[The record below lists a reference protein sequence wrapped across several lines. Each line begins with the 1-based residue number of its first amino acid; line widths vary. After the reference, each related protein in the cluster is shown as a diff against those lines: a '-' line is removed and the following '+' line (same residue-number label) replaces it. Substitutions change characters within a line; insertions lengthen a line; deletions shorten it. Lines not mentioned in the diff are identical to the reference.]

1 MLDIDVYGGIGDKFD
16 EDGITA
22 VSFVRALRDANGEDV
37 TIHINS
43 SGGNVFDANTMAEAL
58 RGYKGHTTASIEG
71 LAASA
76 ASYFALTADV
86 VVINPSALMMIHN
99 PWDIEIGDAEDMR
112 KKADMLDKARSTISG
127 QYARKTGRTVDEIEG
142 LMDAETWFT
151 ATEAVEFGLADR
163 MSDSGP
169 IAACIKTEDMKRFRN
184 APKGLLTS
192 DEKADEKA
200 DNPSDEEDEKTDEEP
215 AEQPVGDEGAT
226 IDGADDGKAV
236 TGSVEVA
243 AGAAAR
249 TVCVNGQFLK
259 Y

>member
-1 MLDIDVYGGIGDKFD
+1 MLDIDVYGGIGDEFD
-16 EDGITA
+16 EGGVTA
-22 VSFVRALRDANGEDV
+22 VSFVRALRDADGEDV

-43 SGGNVFDANTMAEAL
+43 SGGSVFDANTMAEAL

-76 ASYFALTADV
+76 ASYFALTADD

-99 PWDIEIGDAEDMR
+99 PWDFAVGDAEDMR
-112 KKADMLDKARSTISG
+112 KKADMLDKARSTISA

-151 ATEAVEFGLADR
+151 AQEAVEFGLVDR
-163 MSDSGP
+163 MSDSEP
-169 IAACIKTEDMKRFRN
+169 IAACVRCEDMKRFRN
-184 APKGLLTS
+184 APEGLLTS
-192 DEKADEKA
+192 DEKAENPSDKEDEKA
-200 DNPSDEEDEKTDEEP
+200 DEK
-215 AEQPVGDEGAT
+215 AVGDEGAT

>member
-1 MLDIDVYGGIGDKFD
+1 MLDIDVYGGIGDEFD
-16 EDGITA
+16 EGGVTA
-22 VSFVRALRDANGEDV
+22 VSFVRALRDADGEDV

-43 SGGNVFDANTMAEAL
+43 SGGSVFDANTMAEAL

-76 ASYFALTADV
+76 ASYFALTADD

-99 PWDIEIGDAEDMR
+99 PWDFAVGDAEDMR
-112 KKADMLDKARSTISG
+112 KKADMLDKARSTISA

-151 ATEAVEFGLADR
+151 AQEAVEFGLVDR
-163 MSDSGP
+163 MSDSEP
-169 IAACIKTEDMKRFRN
+169 IAACVKTEDMKRFRN
-184 APKGLLTS
+184 APEGLLAS
-192 DEKADEKA
+192 DEEDEKADEK
-200 DNPSDEEDEKTDEEP
+200 
-215 AEQPVGDEGAT
+215 PVGDDGAT

>member
-1 MLDIDVYGGIGDKFD
+1 MLDIDVYGGIGDELD
-16 EDGITA
+16 EGGVTA
-22 VSFVRALRDANGEDV
+22 VSFVRALRDADGEDV

-43 SGGNVFDANTMAEAL
+43 SGGSVFDANTMAEAL

-76 ASYFALTADV
+76 ASYFALTADD

-99 PWDIEIGDAEDMR
+99 PWDFAVGDAEDMR
-112 KKADMLDKARSTISG
+112 KKADMLDKARSTISA

-151 ATEAVEFGLADR
+151 AQEAVEFGLVDR
-163 MSDSGP
+163 MSDSEP
-169 IAACIKTEDMKRFRN
+169 IAACVRCEDMKRFRN
-184 APKGLLTS
+184 APEGLLAS
-192 DEKADEKA
+192 DEEDEKADEKA
-200 DNPSDEEDEKTDEEP
+200 
-215 AEQPVGDEGAT
+215 VGDEGAT

>member
-1 MLDIDVYGGIGDKFD
+1 MLDIDVYGGIGDEFD
-16 EDGITA
+16 EGGVTA
-22 VSFVRALRDANGEDV
+22 VSFVRALRDADGEDV

-43 SGGNVFDANTMAEAL
+43 SGGSVFDANTMAEAL

-76 ASYFALTADV
+76 ASYFALTADD

-99 PWDIEIGDAEDMR
+99 PWDFAVGDAEDMR
-112 KKADMLDKARSTISG
+112 KKADMLDKARSTISA

-151 ATEAVEFGLADR
+151 AQEAVEFGLVDR
-163 MSDSGP
+163 MSDSEP
-169 IAACIKTEDMKRFRN
+169 IAACVKTEDMKRFRN
-184 APKGLLTS
+184 APEGLLAS
-192 DEKADEKA
+192 DEKAK
-200 DNPSDEEDEKTDEEP
+200 NPSDEEDEKTDEK
-215 AEQPVGDEGAT
+215 PVGDEGAT

>member
-1 MLDIDVYGGIGDKFD
+1 MLDIDVYGGIGDELD
-16 EDGITA
+16 EGGVTA
-22 VSFVRALRDANGEDV
+22 VSFVRALRDADGEDV

-43 SGGNVFDANTMAEAL
+43 SGGSVFDANTMAEAL

-76 ASYFALTADV
+76 ASYFALTADD

-99 PWDIEIGDAEDMR
+99 PWDFAVGDAEDMR
-112 KKADMLDKARSTISG
+112 KKADMLDKARSTISA

-151 ATEAVEFGLADR
+151 AQEAVEFGLVDR
-163 MSDSGP
+163 ISDSEP
-169 IAACIKTEDMKRFRN
+169 IAACVKTEDMKRFRN
-184 APKGLLTS
+184 APEGLLAS
-192 DEKADEKA
+192 DEEDEKADEK
-200 DNPSDEEDEKTDEEP
+200 
-215 AEQPVGDEGAT
+215 PVGDEGAT

>member
-1 MLDIDVYGGIGDKFD
+1 MLDIDVYGGIGDEFD
-16 EDGITA
+16 EGGVTA
-22 VSFVRALRDANGEDV
+22 VSFVRALRDADGEDV

-43 SGGNVFDANTMAEAL
+43 SGGSVFDANTMAEAL

-76 ASYFALTADV
+76 ASYFALTADD
-86 VVINPSALMMIHN
+86 VVINHSALMMIHN
-99 PWDIEIGDAEDMR
+99 PWDFAVGDAEDMR
-112 KKADMLDKARSTISG
+112 KKADMLDKARSTISA
-127 QYARKTGRTVDEIEG
+127 QYARKTGRTVDEIEE

-151 ATEAVEFGLADR
+151 AQEAVEFGLVDR
-163 MSDSGP
+163 MSDSEP
-169 IAACIKTEDMKRFRN
+169 IAACVRCEDMKRFRN
-184 APKGLLTS
+184 APEGLLAS

-200 DNPSDEEDEKTDEEP
+200 DEKS
-215 AEQPVGDEGAT
+215 VGDEGAT

>member
-1 MLDIDVYGGIGDKFD
+1 MLDIDVYGGIGDEFD
-16 EDGITA
+16 EGGVTA
-22 VSFVRALRDANGEDV
+22 VSFVRALRDADGEDV

-43 SGGNVFDANTMAEAL
+43 SGGSVFDANTMAEAL

-76 ASYFALTADV
+76 ASYFALTADD

-99 PWDIEIGDAEDMR
+99 PWDFAVGDAEDMR
-112 KKADMLDKARSTISG
+112 KKADMLDKARSTISA
-127 QYARKTGRTVDEIEG
+127 QYARKTGRTVDEIEE

-151 ATEAVEFGLADR
+151 AQEAVEFGLVDR
-163 MSDSGP
+163 MSDSEP
-169 IAACIKTEDMKRFRN
+169 IAACVRCEDMKRFRN
-184 APKGLLTS
+184 APEGLLTS
-192 DEKADEKA
+192 DEKAK
-200 DNPSDEEDEKTDEEP
+200 NPSDEEDEKADEK
-215 AEQPVGDEGAT
+215 AVGDEGAT

>member
-1 MLDIDVYGGIGDKFD
+1 MLDIDVYGGIGDEFD
-16 EDGITA
+16 EGGVTA

-43 SGGNVFDANTMAEAL
+43 SGGSVFDANTMAEAL

-76 ASYFALTADV
+76 ASYFALTADD

-99 PWDIEIGDAEDMR
+99 PWDFAVGDAEDMR
-112 KKADMLDKARSTISG
+112 KKADMLDKARSTISA

-151 ATEAVEFGLADR
+151 AQEAVEFGLVDR
-163 MSDSGP
+163 MSDSEP
-169 IAACIKTEDMKRFRN
+169 IAACVRCEDMKRFRN
-184 APKGLLTS
+184 APDGLLAS
-192 DEKADEKA
+192 DEKAK
-200 DNPSDEEDEKTDEEP
+200 NPSDEEDEKADEK
-215 AEQPVGDEGAT
+215 PVGDEGAT

>member
-1 MLDIDVYGGIGDKFD
+1 MLDIDVYGDIGDESD
-16 EDGITA
+16 EGGVTA
-22 VSFVRALRDANGEDV
+22 VSFVRALRDADGEDV

-43 SGGNVFDANTMAEAL
+43 SGGSVFDANTMAEAL

-76 ASYFALTADV
+76 ASYFALTADD

-99 PWDIEIGDAEDMR
+99 PWDFAVGDAEDMR
-112 KKADMLDKARSTISG
+112 KKADMLDKARSTISA

-151 ATEAVEFGLADR
+151 AQEAIEFGLVDR
-163 MSDSGP
+163 MSNSEP
-169 IAACIKTEDMKRFRN
+169 IAACVRTEDMKRFRN
-184 APKGLLTS
+184 APEGLLAS
-192 DEKADEKA
+192 DKKDDEK
-200 DNPSDEEDEKTDEEP
+200 
-215 AEQPVGDEGAT
+215 PVGDDGAT
-226 IDGADDGKAV
+226 IDGADDEKAV

>member
-1 MLDIDVYGGIGDKFD
+1 MLDIDVYGGIGDEFD
-16 EDGITA
+16 EGGVTA
-22 VSFVRALRDANGEDV
+22 VSFVRALRDADGEDV

-43 SGGNVFDANTMAEAL
+43 SGGSVFDANTMAEAL

-76 ASYFALTADV
+76 ASYFALTADD

-99 PWDIEIGDAEDMR
+99 PWDFVVGDAEDMR
-112 KKADMLDKARSTISG
+112 KKADMLDKARSTISA

-151 ATEAVEFGLADR
+151 AQEAVEFGLVDR
-163 MSDSGP
+163 MSDSEP
-169 IAACIKTEDMKRFRN
+169 IAACVKTEDMKRFRN
-184 APKGLLTS
+184 APEGLLAS
-192 DEKADEKA
+192 DEKAK
-200 DNPSDEEDEKTDEEP
+200 NHSDEEDEKAGEK
-215 AEQPVGDEGAT
+215 AVGDDGAT

>member
-1 MLDIDVYGGIGDKFD
+1 MLDIDVYGGIGDEFD
-16 EDGITA
+16 EGGVTA

-43 SGGNVFDANTMAEAL
+43 SGGSVFDANTMAEAL

-76 ASYFALTADV
+76 ASYFALTADD

-99 PWDIEIGDAEDMR
+99 PWDFAVGDAEDMR
-112 KKADMLDKARSTISG
+112 KKADMLDKARSTISA

-151 ATEAVEFGLADR
+151 AQEAVEFGLVDR
-163 MSDSGP
+163 MSDSEP
-169 IAACIKTEDMKRFRN
+169 IAACVRREDMKRFRN
-184 APKGLLTS
+184 APEGLLAS
-192 DEKADEKA
+192 DQKAK
-200 DNPSDEEDEKTDEEP
+200 NPSDEEDEKADEK
-215 AEQPVGDEGAT
+215 PVGDEGAT

>member
-1 MLDIDVYGGIGDKFD
+1 MLDIDVYGGIGNDFN
-16 EDGITA
+16 EGGVTA
-22 VSFVRALRDANGEDV
+22 VSFVRALRDADGEDV

-43 SGGNVFDANTMAEAL
+43 SGGSVFDANTMAEAL

-76 ASYFALTADV
+76 ASYFALTADD

-151 ATEAVEFGLADR
+151 AQEAVEFGLADR

-184 APKGLLTS
+184 APKDLLAS
-192 DEKADEKA
+192 DEKA
-200 DNPSDEEDEKTDEEP
+200 DEEDEKTDVDSTK
-215 AEQPVGDEGAT
+215 QPVGDEGAT

>member
-1 MLDIDVYGGIGDKFD
+1 MLDIDVYGGIGDEFD
-16 EDGITA
+16 EGGVTA
-22 VSFVRALRDANGEDV
+22 VSFVRALRDADGEDV

-43 SGGNVFDANTMAEAL
+43 SGGSVFDANTMAEAL

-76 ASYFALTADV
+76 ASYFALTADD
-86 VVINPSALMMIHN
+86 VVINQSALMMIHN
-99 PWDIEIGDAEDMR
+99 PWDFAVGDADDMR
-112 KKADMLDKARSTISG
+112 KKADMLDKARSTISA
-127 QYARKTGRTVDEIEG
+127 QYARKTGRTVDEIEE

-151 ATEAVEFGLADR
+151 AQEAVEFGLVDR
-163 MSDSGP
+163 MSDSEP
-169 IAACIKTEDMKRFRN
+169 IAACVRCEDMKRFRN
-184 APKGLLTS
+184 APEGLLAS

-200 DNPSDEEDEKTDEEP
+200 DEKS
-215 AEQPVGDEGAT
+215 VGDDGAT

>member
-1 MLDIDVYGGIGDKFD
+1 MLDIDVYGGIGDEFD
-16 EDGITA
+16 EGGVTA
-22 VSFVRALRDANGEDV
+22 VSFVRALRDADGEDV

-43 SGGNVFDANTMAEAL
+43 SGGSVFDANTMAEAL

-76 ASYFALTADV
+76 ASYFALTADD

-99 PWDIEIGDAEDMR
+99 PWDFAVGDAEDMR
-112 KKADMLDKARSTISG
+112 KKADMLDKARSTISA
-127 QYARKTGRTVDEIEG
+127 QYARKTGRTVDEIEE

-151 ATEAVEFGLADR
+151 AQEAVEFGLVDR
-163 MSDSGP
+163 MSDSEP
-169 IAACIKTEDMKRFRN
+169 IAACVRCEDMKRFRN
-184 APKGLLTS
+184 APEGLLAS
-192 DEKADEKA
+192 DEKDDKKA
-200 DNPSDEEDEKTDEEP
+200 KNPSDEEDEKDDEK
-215 AEQPVGDEGAT
+215 PVGDEGAT

>member
-1 MLDIDVYGGIGDKFD
+1 MLDIDVYGGIGDEFD
-16 EDGITA
+16 EGGVTA
-22 VSFVRALRDANGEDV
+22 VSFVRALRDADGEDV

-43 SGGNVFDANTMAEAL
+43 SGGSVFDANTMAEAL

-76 ASYFALTADV
+76 ASYFALTADD

-99 PWDIEIGDAEDMR
+99 PWDFVVGDAEDMR
-112 KKADMLDKARSTISG
+112 KKADMLDKARSTISA

-151 ATEAVEFGLADR
+151 AQEAVEFGLVDR
-163 MSDSGP
+163 MSDSEP
-169 IAACIKTEDMKRFRN
+169 IAACVKTEDMKRFRN
-184 APKGLLTS
+184 APDCLLAS
-192 DEKADEKA
+192 DEKVK
-200 DNPSDEEDEKTDEEP
+200 NPSDEEDEKDGEN
-215 AEQPVGDEGAT
+215 PVGDEGAT
-226 IDGADDGKAV
+226 IYGADDGKAV

>member
-16 EDGITA
+16 DGGVTA
-22 VSFVRALRDANGEDV
+22 VSFVRALRDADGEDV

-43 SGGNVFDANTMAEAL
+43 SGGSVFDANTMAEAL

-76 ASYFALTADV
+76 ASYFALTADD

-99 PWDIEIGDAEDMR
+99 PWDFAVGDAEDMR
-112 KKADMLDKARSTISG
+112 KKADMLDKARSTISA

-151 ATEAVEFGLADR
+151 AQEAVEFGLVDR
-163 MSDSGP
+163 MSDSEP
-169 IAACIKTEDMKRFRN
+169 IAACVRCEDMKRFRN
-184 APKGLLTS
+184 APEGLLAS
-192 DEKADEKA
+192 DEKADEKT
-200 DNPSDEEDEKTDEEP
+200 DEKADKK
-215 AEQPVGDEGAT
+215 AVGDEGAT

>member
-1 MLDIDVYGGIGDKFD
+1 MLDIDVYGGIGDEFD
-16 EDGITA
+16 EGGVTA
-22 VSFVRALRDANGEDV
+22 VSFVRALRDADGEDV

-43 SGGNVFDANTMAEAL
+43 SGGSVFDANTMAEAL

-76 ASYFALTADV
+76 ASYFALTADD

-99 PWDIEIGDAEDMR
+99 PWDFAVGDAEDMR
-112 KKADMLDKARSTISG
+112 KKADMLDKTRSTISA

-151 ATEAVEFGLADR
+151 AQEAVEFGLVDR
-163 MSDSGP
+163 MSDSEP
-169 IAACIKTEDMKRFRN
+169 IAACVRCEDMKRFRN
-184 APKGLLTS
+184 APEGLLTS
-192 DEKADEKA
+192 DEKAK
-200 DNPSDEEDEKTDEEP
+200 NPNDEEDEKADEE
-215 AEQPVGDEGAT
+215 PVGDEGAT

-236 TGSVEVA
+236 TGSVEAA

>member
-1 MLDIDVYGGIGDKFD
+1 MLDIDVYGGIGDEFD
-16 EDGITA
+16 EGGVTA

-43 SGGNVFDANTMAEAL
+43 SGGSVFDANTMAEAL

-76 ASYFALTADV
+76 ASYFALTADD

-99 PWDIEIGDAEDMR
+99 PWDFAVGDAEDMR
-112 KKADMLDKARSTISG
+112 KKADMLDKARSTISA

-142 LMDAETWFT
+142 LMNAETWFT
-151 ATEAVEFGLADR
+151 AQEAVEFGLVDR
-163 MSDSGP
+163 MSDSEP
-169 IAACIKTEDMKRFRN
+169 IAACVRCEDMKRFRN
-184 APKGLLTS
+184 APEGLLAS
-192 DEKADEKA
+192 DEKAK
-200 DNPSDEEDEKTDEEP
+200 NPSDEEDEKADEK
-215 AEQPVGDEGAT
+215 PVGDEGAT

>member
-1 MLDIDVYGGIGDKFD
+1 MLDIDVYGGIGDEFD
-16 EDGITA
+16 EGGVTA
-22 VSFVRALRDANGEDV
+22 VSFVRALRDADGEDV

-43 SGGNVFDANTMAEAL
+43 SGGSVFDANTMAEAL

-76 ASYFALTADV
+76 ASYFALTADD
-86 VVINPSALMMIHN
+86 VVINTSALMMIHN
-99 PWDIEIGDAEDMR
+99 PWDFAVGDAEDMR
-112 KKADMLDKARSTISG
+112 KKADMLDKTRSTISA

-151 ATEAVEFGLADR
+151 AQEAVEFGLVDR
-163 MSDSGP
+163 MSDSEP
-169 IAACIKTEDMKRFRN
+169 IAACVRCEDMKRFRN
-184 APKGLLTS
+184 APEGLLTS
-192 DEKADEKA
+192 DEKAK
-200 DNPSDEEDEKTDEEP
+200 NPNDEEDEKADEE
-215 AEQPVGDEGAT
+215 PVGDEGAT

-236 TGSVEVA
+236 TGSVEAA

>member
-1 MLDIDVYGGIGDKFD
+1 MLDIDVYGGIGDEFD
-16 EDGITA
+16 DGGVTA
-22 VSFVRALRDANGEDV
+22 VSFVRALRDADGEDV

-43 SGGNVFDANTMAEAL
+43 SGGSVFDANTMAEAL

-76 ASYFALTADV
+76 ASYFALTADD

-99 PWDIEIGDAEDMR
+99 PWDFAVGDAEDMR
-112 KKADMLDKARSTISG
+112 KKADMLDKARSTISA
-127 QYARKTGRTVDEIEG
+127 QYARKTGRTVDEIEE

-151 ATEAVEFGLADR
+151 AQEAVEFGLVDR
-163 MSDSGP
+163 MSDSEP
-169 IAACIKTEDMKRFRN
+169 IAACVRCEDMKRFRN
-184 APKGLLTS
+184 APEGLLAS
-192 DEKADEKA
+192 DEKAKNHSDEENEKADEK
-200 DNPSDEEDEKTDEEP
+200 
-215 AEQPVGDEGAT
+215 PVGDEGAT

>member
-16 EDGITA
+16 EDGVTA
-22 VSFVRALRDANGEDV
+22 VSFVRALRDADGEDV

-43 SGGNVFDANTMAEAL
+43 SGGSVFDANTMAEAL

-76 ASYFALTADV
+76 ASYFALTADD

-99 PWDIEIGDAEDMR
+99 PWDFAVGDAEDMR
-112 KKADMLDKARSTISG
+112 KKADMLDKARSTISA

-151 ATEAVEFGLADR
+151 AQEAVEFGLVDR
-163 MSDSGP
+163 MSDSEP
-169 IAACIKTEDMKRFRN
+169 IAACVKTEDMKRFRN
-184 APKGLLTS
+184 APEGLLAS

-200 DNPSDEEDEKTDEEP
+200 
-215 AEQPVGDEGAT
+215 VGDEGAT

>member
-16 EDGITA
+16 EDGVTA
-22 VSFVRALRDANGEDV
+22 VSFVRALRDADGEDV

-43 SGGNVFDANTMAEAL
+43 SGGSVFDANTMAEAL

-76 ASYFALTADV
+76 ASYFALTADD

-99 PWDIEIGDAEDMR
+99 PWDFAVGDAEDMR
-112 KKADMLDKARSTISG
+112 KKADMLDKARSTISA

-151 ATEAVEFGLADR
+151 AQEAVEFGLVDR
-163 MSDSGP
+163 MSDSEP
-169 IAACIKTEDMKRFRN
+169 IAACVKTEDMKRFRN
-184 APKGLLTS
+184 APEGLLAS
-192 DEKADEKA
+192 DEKADEK
-200 DNPSDEEDEKTDEEP
+200 DENPSDEEGEKADEK
-215 AEQPVGDEGAT
+215 AVGDEGAT

>member
-1 MLDIDVYGGIGDKFD
+1 MLDIDVYGGIGDEFD
-16 EDGITA
+16 EGGVTA

-43 SGGNVFDANTMAEAL
+43 SGGSVFDANTMAEAL

-76 ASYFALTADV
+76 ASYFALTADD

-99 PWDIEIGDAEDMR
+99 PWDFAVGDAEDMR
-112 KKADMLDKARSTISG
+112 KKADMLDKARSTISA

-151 ATEAVEFGLADR
+151 AEEAIEFGLVDR
-163 MSDSGP
+163 MSDSEP
-169 IAACIKTEDMKRFRN
+169 IAACVRCEDMKRFRN
-184 APKGLLTS
+184 APEGLLTS
-192 DEKADEKA
+192 DEKAE
-200 DNPSDEEDEKTDEEP
+200 NPSDEEDEKADEK
-215 AEQPVGDEGAT
+215 PVGDEGAT

>member
-1 MLDIDVYGGIGDKFD
+1 MLDIDVYGGIGDEFD
-16 EDGITA
+16 EGGVTA
-22 VSFVRALRDANGEDV
+22 VSFVRALRDADGENV

-43 SGGNVFDANTMAEAL
+43 SGGSVFDANTMAEAL

-76 ASYFALTADV
+76 ASYFALTADD

-99 PWDIEIGDAEDMR
+99 PWDFAVGDAEDMR
-112 KKADMLDKARSTISG
+112 KKADMLDKARSTISA

-151 ATEAVEFGLADR
+151 AQEAVEFGLVDR
-163 MSDSGP
+163 MSDSEP
-169 IAACIKTEDMKRFRN
+169 IAACVRCEDMKRFRN
-184 APKGLLTS
+184 APEGLLAS
-192 DEKADEKA
+192 DEKAK
-200 DNPSDEEDEKTDEEP
+200 NPSDEEDEKADEE
-215 AEQPVGDEGAT
+215 PVGDEGAT

>member
-1 MLDIDVYGGIGDKFD
+1 MLDIDVYGGIGDESD
-16 EDGITA
+16 EGGVTA
-22 VSFVRALRDANGEDV
+22 VSFVRALRDADGEDV

-43 SGGNVFDANTMAEAL
+43 SGGSVFDANTMAEAL

-76 ASYFALTADV
+76 ASYFALTADD

-99 PWDIEIGDAEDMR
+99 PWDFAVGDAEDMR
-112 KKADMLDKARSTISG
+112 KKADMLDKARSTISA

-151 ATEAVEFGLADR
+151 AEEAVEFGLVDR
-163 MSDSGP
+163 MSDSEP
-169 IAACIKTEDMKRFRN
+169 IAACVRCEDMKRFRN
-184 APKGLLTS
+184 APEGLLTS
-192 DEKADEKA
+192 DEKAK
-200 DNPSDEEDEKTDEEP
+200 NPSDEEDEKDDEK
-215 AEQPVGDEGAT
+215 PVGDEGAT

>member
-1 MLDIDVYGGIGDKFD
+1 MLDIDVYGGIGDEFD
-16 EDGITA
+16 EGGVTA
-22 VSFVRALRDANGEDV
+22 VSFVRALRDADGEDV

-43 SGGNVFDANTMAEAL
+43 SGGSVFDANTMAEAL

-76 ASYFALTADV
+76 ASYFALTADD

-99 PWDIEIGDAEDMR
+99 PWDFAVGDAEDMR
-112 KKADMLDKARSTISG
+112 KKADMLDKARSTISA
-127 QYARKTGRTVDEIEG
+127 QYARKTGRTIDEIEG

-151 ATEAVEFGLADR
+151 ATEAVEFGLVDR
-163 MSDSGP
+163 MSDSEP
-169 IAACIKTEDMKRFRN
+169 IAACVRCEDMKRFRN
-184 APKGLLTS
+184 APEGLLASDEKAKNTS
-192 DEKADEKA
+192 DEEDEKADEK
-200 DNPSDEEDEKTDEEP
+200 
-215 AEQPVGDEGAT
+215 PVGDEGAT

>member
-1 MLDIDVYGGIGDKFD
+1 MLDIDVYGGIGDEFD
-16 EDGITA
+16 EGGVTA
-22 VSFVRALRDANGEDV
+22 VSFVRALRDADGEDV

-43 SGGNVFDANTMAEAL
+43 SGGSVFDANTMAEAL

-76 ASYFALTADV
+76 ASYFALTADD

-99 PWDIEIGDAEDMR
+99 PWDFAVGDAEDMR
-112 KKADMLDKARSTISG
+112 KKADMLDKARSTISA
-127 QYARKTGRTVDEIEG
+127 QYARKTGRTVDEIEE

-151 ATEAVEFGLADR
+151 AQEAVEFGLVDR
-163 MSDSGP
+163 MSDSEP
-169 IAACIKTEDMKRFRN
+169 IAACVRCEDMKRFRN
-184 APKGLLTS
+184 APEGLLAS
-192 DEKADEKA
+192 DEKAE
-200 DNPSDEEDEKTDEEP
+200 NPSDEEDEKADEK
-215 AEQPVGDEGAT
+215 PVGDEGAT

>member
-1 MLDIDVYGGIGDKFD
+1 MLDIDVYGGIGDEFD
-16 EDGITA
+16 EGGVTA
-22 VSFVRALRDANGEDV
+22 VSFVRALRDADGEDV

-43 SGGNVFDANTMAEAL
+43 SGGSVFDANTMAEAL

-76 ASYFALTADV
+76 ASYFALTADD

-99 PWDIEIGDAEDMR
+99 PWDFAVGDAEDMR
-112 KKADMLDKARSTISG
+112 KKADMLDKARSTISA

-151 ATEAVEFGLADR
+151 AQEAVEFGLVDR
-163 MSDSGP
+163 MSDSEP
-169 IAACIKTEDMKRFRN
+169 IAACVRCEDMKRFRN
-184 APKGLLTS
+184 APEELLASDEKAKNTS
-192 DEKADEKA
+192 DEEDEKADEK
-200 DNPSDEEDEKTDEEP
+200 
-215 AEQPVGDEGAT
+215 PVGDEGAT

>member
-1 MLDIDVYGGIGDKFD
+1 MLDIDVYGGIGDEFD
-16 EDGITA
+16 EGGVTA
-22 VSFVRALRDANGEDV
+22 VSFVRALRDADGEDV

-43 SGGNVFDANTMAEAL
+43 SGGSVFDANTMAEAL

-76 ASYFALTADV
+76 ASYFALTADD

-99 PWDIEIGDAEDMR
+99 PWDFAVGDAEDMR
-112 KKADMLDKARSTISG
+112 KKADMLDKARSTISA

-151 ATEAVEFGLADR
+151 AQEAVEFGLVDR
-163 MSDSGP
+163 MSDSEP
-169 IAACIKTEDMKRFRN
+169 IAACVRCEDMKRFRN
-184 APKGLLTS
+184 APEGLLAS
-192 DEKADEKA
+192 DEKAKNPSDEKDEKADEK
-200 DNPSDEEDEKTDEEP
+200 
-215 AEQPVGDEGAT
+215 PVGDEGAT

>member
-1 MLDIDVYGGIGDKFD
+1 MLDIDVYGGIGDEFD
-16 EDGITA
+16 EGGVTA
-22 VSFVRALRDANGEDV
+22 VSFVRALRDADGEDV

-43 SGGNVFDANTMAEAL
+43 SGGSVFDANTMAEAL

-76 ASYFALTADV
+76 ASYFALTADD

-99 PWDIEIGDAEDMR
+99 PWDFAVGDAEDMR
-112 KKADMLDKARSTISG
+112 KKADMLDKARSTISA
-127 QYARKTGRTVDEIEG
+127 QYARKTGRTVDEIEE

-151 ATEAVEFGLADR
+151 AQEAVEFGLVDR
-163 MSDSGP
+163 MSDSEP
-169 IAACIKTEDMKRFRN
+169 IAACVRCEDMKRFRN
-184 APKGLLTS
+184 APEGLLTS

-200 DNPSDEEDEKTDEEP
+200 KNPSDEEDEKADEK
-215 AEQPVGDEGAT
+215 PVGDEGAT

>member
-1 MLDIDVYGGIGDKFD
+1 MLDIDVYGGIGDEFD
-16 EDGITA
+16 EGGVTA
-22 VSFVRALRDANGEDV
+22 VSFVRALRDADGEDV

-43 SGGNVFDANTMAEAL
+43 SGGSVFDANTMAEAL

-76 ASYFALTADV
+76 ASYFALTADD

-99 PWDIEIGDAEDMR
+99 PWDFAVGDAEDMR
-112 KKADMLDKARSTISG
+112 KKADMLDKARSTISA

-151 ATEAVEFGLADR
+151 AQEAVEFGLVDR
-163 MSDSGP
+163 MGDSEP
-169 IAACIKTEDMKRFRN
+169 IAACVRCEDMKRFRN
-184 APKGLLTS
+184 APEGLLAS
-192 DEKADEKA
+192 DEKAKNPSDEKDEKADEKA
-200 DNPSDEEDEKTDEEP
+200 
-215 AEQPVGDEGAT
+215 VGDEGAT

>member
-1 MLDIDVYGGIGDKFD
+1 MLDIDVYGGIGDEFD
-16 EDGITA
+16 EGGVTA
-22 VSFVRALRDANGEDV
+22 VSFVRALRDADGEDV

-43 SGGNVFDANTMAEAL
+43 SGGSVFDANTMAEAL

-76 ASYFALTADV
+76 ASYFALTADD

-99 PWDIEIGDAEDMR
+99 PWDFAVGDAEDMR
-112 KKADMLDKARSTISG
+112 KKADMLDKARSTISA

-151 ATEAVEFGLADR
+151 AQEAVEFGFVDR
-163 MSDSGP
+163 MSDSEP
-169 IAACIKTEDMKRFRN
+169 IAACVRCEDMKRFRN
-184 APKGLLTS
+184 APEGLLAS
-192 DEKADEKA
+192 DEKAKNPSDEKDEKADEK
-200 DNPSDEEDEKTDEEP
+200 
-215 AEQPVGDEGAT
+215 PVGDEGAT

>member
-1 MLDIDVYGGIGDKFD
+1 MLDIDVYGGIGDEFD
-16 EDGITA
+16 EGGVTA
-22 VSFVRALRDANGEDV
+22 VSFVRALRDADGEDV

-43 SGGNVFDANTMAEAL
+43 SGGSVFDANTMAEAL

-76 ASYFALTADV
+76 ASYFALTADD

-99 PWDIEIGDAEDMR
+99 PWDFAVGDAEDMR
-112 KKADMLDKARSTISG
+112 KKADMLDKARSTISA

-151 ATEAVEFGLADR
+151 AQEAVEFGLVDR
-163 MSDSGP
+163 MSDSEP
-169 IAACIKTEDMKRFRN
+169 IAACVRCEDMKRFRN
-184 APKGLLTS
+184 APEGLLAS
-192 DEKADEKA
+192 DEKAENPSDKEDEKADEK
-200 DNPSDEEDEKTDEEP
+200 
-215 AEQPVGDEGAT
+215 PVGDEGAT

>member
-1 MLDIDVYGGIGDKFD
+1 MLDIDVYGGIGDEFD
-16 EDGITA
+16 DGGVTA
-22 VSFVRALRDANGEDV
+22 VSFVRALRDADGEDV

-43 SGGNVFDANTMAEAL
+43 SGGSVFDANTMAEAL

-76 ASYFALTADV
+76 ASYFALTADD

-99 PWDIEIGDAEDMR
+99 PWDFAVGDAEDMR
-112 KKADMLDKARSTISG
+112 KKADMLDKARSTISA

-151 ATEAVEFGLADR
+151 AQEAVEFGLVDR
-163 MSDSGP
+163 MSDSEP
-169 IAACIKTEDMKRFRN
+169 IAACVRCEDMKRFRN
-184 APKGLLTS
+184 APEGLLAS
-192 DEKADEKA
+192 DEKAK
-200 DNPSDEEDEKTDEEP
+200 NPSDEEDEKADEKS
-215 AEQPVGDEGAT
+215 VGDEGAT
-226 IDGADDGKAV
+226 IDSADDGKAV

>member
-1 MLDIDVYGGIGDKFD
+1 
-16 EDGITA
+16 
-22 VSFVRALRDANGEDV
+22 
-37 TIHINS
+37 
-43 SGGNVFDANTMAEAL
+43 MAEAL
-58 RGYKGHTTASIEG
+58 RGYKGHTIASIEG

-163 MSDSGP
+163 MSDSEP

-192 DEKADEKA
+192 DEE
-200 DNPSDEEDEKTDEEP
+200 DEEDEKTDEEP
-215 AEQPVGDEGAT
+215 DKEPAKQPVGDEGAT
-226 IDGADDGKAV
+226 IDGADDEKAV
-236 TGSVEVA
+236 TGSVEVV